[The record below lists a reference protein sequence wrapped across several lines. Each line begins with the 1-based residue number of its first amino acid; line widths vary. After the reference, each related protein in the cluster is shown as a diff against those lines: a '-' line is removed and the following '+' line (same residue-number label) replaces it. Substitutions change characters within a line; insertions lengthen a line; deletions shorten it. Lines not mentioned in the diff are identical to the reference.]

1 MNSKTNSYLLKVNF
15 FVIMQSCDVRVGPDS
30 VGHQLQQE
38 ALAFGG
44 TTVTSTDIAM
54 VTGLLAPFSGALIP
68 KAISC
73 QTAYAVSMQIY
84 KMIGDS
90 IDVIK
95 VCIFICNVFI
105 I

>member
-1 MNSKTNSYLLKVNF
+1 
-15 FVIMQSCDVRVGPDS
+15 MQSCDVQVGPDS

-44 TTVTSTDIAM
+44 NTVTATDIAM
-54 VTGLLAPFSGALIP
+54 VTGLLSPFGGASVSKTIE
-68 KAISC
+68 C
-73 QTAYAVSMQIY
+73 QTAYAASMQIY

-95 VCIFICNVFI
+95 V
-105 I
+105 